1 MFAIPVQQLNTSFF
15 ISFCF
20 FTCIFIVWRRFEC
33 TYRQLSPYMFIPPL
47 YLFPNPPLLPHF
59 WKNLFGNIVPMK
71 YGINTKIDSCGKI
84 VSLCLEEVYKTTLQP
99 LFISNTFI
107 SDTRLRFDLKNW
119 QWQMIFQKSQLII
132 NKGGSHTMISIYL
145 FRKRKPIY
153 SFSSLWRSISWN
165 VASLNTSVVD
175 MVNSL
180 QYEYL
185 THFKP
190 LVCFYVFSGDIE
202 RTSGMKQVKDIIN
215 PYNCF
220 LKNASFSVKA
230 SNE

>member
-47 YLFPNPPLLPHF
+47 YLFPNPPLLSHF

-119 QWQMIFQKSQLII
+119 QYDIHLFVSKEETNLFIFF
-132 NKGGSHTMISIYL
+132 TMKKHL
-145 FRKRKPIY
+145 LK
-153 SFSSLWRSISWN
+153 RSIIKYFCCYGKLITVWILN
-165 VASLNTSVVD
+165 LFQATSLFLCVFRGYRKDQWHETS
-175 MVNSL
+175 
-180 QYEYL
+180 
-185 THFKP
+185 
-190 LVCFYVFSGDIE
+190 
-202 RTSGMKQVKDIIN
+202 
-215 PYNCF
+215 
-220 LKNASFSVKA
+220 
-230 SNE
+230 